1 MNIEINHVGFMKRTV
16 ASVLDAVIYSLA
28 SFLFKESI
36 YEIFILILYI
46 VVEILLITR
55 FGGTPGKLLLKIYIK
70 GVNTFTNV
78 TLKQVIIR
86 GFFRNYSWIIF
97 LPFWLL
103 SYYYLEHS
111 QFDYIALCCLL
122 CPVVI
127 LILLFVLAIFD
138 KRKQTFYDKIAKTV
152 VIEYKPS

>member
-16 ASVLDAVIYSLA
+16 ASTLDAVIYSLA
-28 SFLFKESI
+28 SFLFKD
-36 YEIFILILYI
+36 FILILYI
-46 VVEILLITR
+46 VVEILMITR

-70 GVNTFTNV
+70 DANTFTDV
-78 TLKQVIIR
+78 TLKQVTIR
-86 GFFRNYSWIIF
+86 CFFRNYSWIIF
-97 LPFWLL
+97 LPIWLL
-103 SYYYLEHS
+103 SYYYLEHP